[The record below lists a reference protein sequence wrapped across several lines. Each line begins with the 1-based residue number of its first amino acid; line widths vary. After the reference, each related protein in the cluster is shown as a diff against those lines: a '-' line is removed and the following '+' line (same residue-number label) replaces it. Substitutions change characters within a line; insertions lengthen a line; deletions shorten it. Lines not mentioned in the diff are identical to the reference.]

1 MNGRYFAGREL
12 RCFYWDGKTDYRVR
26 RRLRIMVFNNCN
38 REQERLW
45 KMNKRDWMSLVN
57 GLKVRTRMSLSLRK
71 NKIRTNFITA
81 SEPSIHKE

>member
-26 RRLRIMVFNNCN
+26 KKRLKMRRIKNFN

-45 KMNKRDWMSLVN
+45 KMNKGDWMSLVN
-57 GLKVRTRMSLSLRK
+57 GLKARMSLK
-71 NKIRTNFITA
+71 ENKFRTNLIA
-81 SEPSIHKE
+81 SSELIIRSR